1 MEIWIV
7 GLALG
12 LSVIVALV
20 QFSSDRP
27 VLDVAPSEGHHETD
41 KWSALQVIRQLA

>member
-7 GLALG
+7 ELALG

-20 QFSSDRP
+20 LQFSGRP

-41 KWSALQVIRQLA
+41 KWSALQVVRLLA